1 MSRLIRIVFVCAAA
15 SSVLLTGADAET
27 VPSEPP
33 QPVPCRYLEAGPA
46 GPRGN
51 KLLIDGSPNEI
62 ILRREGE
69 AILVVFPHTGTES
82 VLDCE
87 GREAT
92 VRNVDWI
99 VFLPPYELHVGH
111 RLTLDES
118 GGLLQ
123 PGATPEPG
131 GDEIEVVARFPKEPP
146 HKWSGIFIAGTA
158 GDDWIRIGGLRRGW
172 TGVNVDTAR
181 DGAHPDAD
189 LIVSAARRGHFQL
202 TGGPGDDR
210 LTANG
215 LGSEFIGPMTQGSLA
230 LRGEDGSDILLGG
243 PQRDFAR
250 GGAGADLIYGR
261 GGDDRLDG
269 EEGDDRLYG
278 GAGEDE
284 LTVGRDE
291 AEPIYDFLSGGPNHD
306 ALHSID
312 GNRDKILC
320 GSGRDQAY
328 VDGVDDWSRTTCEKQ
343 HGPDF
348 PRRWLTRTGPDVARW
363 VAPVSLVGTALGSSI
378 GVRKR

>member
-1 MSRLIRIVFVCAAA
+1 MNRFICIAFICIAA
-15 SSVLLTGADAET
+15 SLMLSRGAVAET
-27 VPSEPP
+27 PSSEPDP
-33 QPVPCRYLEAGPA
+33 AACRHVEAGPA
-46 GPRGN
+46 GPSGN
-51 KLLIDGSPNEI
+51 RLLIDGSPNQI
-62 ILRREGE
+62 SLRREGE
-69 AILVVFPHTGTES
+69 AILVVFPHAGTES

-87 GREAT
+87 GPEVT
-92 VRNVDWI
+92 VRNVDRI

-131 GDEIEVVARFPKEPP
+131 GDEIEVVAKFPKEPP

-158 GDDWIRIGGLRRGW
+158 GNDWIRIGGLRRGW
-172 TGVNVDTAR
+172 TGVNVDTTR

-202 TGGPGDDR
+202 AGGPGEDR
-210 LTANG
+210 LAAYG

-230 LRGEDGSDILLGG
+230 LRGEDGNDTMLGA

-284 LTVGRDE
+284 LTAGRGE
-291 AEPIYDFLSGGPNHD
+291 TEPFYDFLSGGPDHD

-312 GNRDKILC
+312 GNRDKVLC
-320 GSGRDQAY
+320 GPGPDQAY
-328 VDGVDDWSRTTCEKQ
+328 VDAVDDWSRSSCEKQ

-348 PRRWLTRTGPDVARW
+348 PH
-363 VAPVSLVGTALGSSI
+363 
-378 GVRKR
+378 